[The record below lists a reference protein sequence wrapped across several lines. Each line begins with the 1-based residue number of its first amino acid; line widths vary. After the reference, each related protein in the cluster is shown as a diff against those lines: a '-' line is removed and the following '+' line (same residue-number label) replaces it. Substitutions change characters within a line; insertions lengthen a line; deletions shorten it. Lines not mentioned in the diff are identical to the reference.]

1 MTLTVPSLLLSGGQ
15 LGESLVNCVARFSVL
30 TPNLHDLSLV
40 DARTR
45 SKACRM
51 NGRSTGGRTTHGTS
65 KPYLVIVLK
74 NGRKAR
80 SNPAQLPQGRG
91 QHPARRAADRPAL
104 HKSSQLTSDPP
115 RNPNPG
121 SRTWPGRSF
130 LPVGVPSRVVKNT
143 SLQPSRDGRVE
154 KVE

>member
-91 QHPARRAADRPAL
+91 QHPVRRAAADPHCISLFNSHQTSAL
-104 HKSSQLTSDPP
+104 TRTIILTEGCPWLPSSI
-115 RNPNPG
+115 
-121 SRTWPGRSF
+121 
-130 LPVGVPSRVVKNT
+130 K
-143 SLQPSRDGRVE
+143 
-154 KVE
+154 